1 MPVEEIIKE
10 LKRQD
15 KIIGDALNIKRDL
28 YERLEKAGTED
39 YDWITVQSAALI
51 LGVSVG
57 TIYNKINSGKL
68 QTRHIESSVRVRK
81 SQILQ
86 IDDRY
91 GE

>member
-15 KIIGDALNIKRDL
+15 KIIGDALNIKREL

-39 YDWITVQSAALI
+39 YDWISVQAAAQI

-57 TIYNKINSGKL
+57 TVYNKINNGKL
-68 QTRHIESSVRVRK
+68 QTRRIESSVRVRK
-81 SQILQ
+81 SQIMQ
-86 IDDRY
+86 IDDKY